1 MTGWVETSLDHGVWL
16 VLVIHGIDGVGYQP
30 LPTERVRAFFDFVK
44 AREDRL
50 WVATFQDGTK
60 YVRERMKSTIA
71 TTPAGHAIEV
81 TVTHSLDPK
90 LYDLPLTARTSVP
103 ANGHRCGS
111 GRGRPRAPSRSSAR
125 VAVRTC
131 STQSRPTVAP
141 RGWSARGSRRSG
153 RPARYSKDAI
163 ALANDLVLVTQ

>member
-1 MTGWVETSLDHGVWL
+1 MTSWVETSLDHGVWL

-103 ANGHRCGS
+103 AEWTSVRVRQGKATRTVQVQREG
-111 GRGRPRAPSRSSAR
+111 GRSYVQYP
-125 VAVRTC
+125 
-131 STQSRPTVAP
+131 VAP
-141 RGWSARGSRRSG
+141 NGGAARLERER
-153 RPARYSKDAI
+153 
-163 ALANDLVLVTQ
+163 